1 MCISCPLCC
10 CNLIIEAVDD
20 DADFDVPVDIFAIGF
35 EEIVDLNAGNIM
47 SARFAV
53 SLMVILWLYTG
64 SVWLVSWLIFS
75 ILQ

>member
-1 MCISCPLCC
+1 M
-10 CNLIIEAVDD
+10 DH

-53 SLMVILWLYTG
+53 SLAVILWLCG
-64 SVWLVSWLIFS
+64 VSL
-75 ILQ
+75 LLG